1 MMAGTLQHDGY
12 SSHVIT
18 PVISWR
24 DAILQI
30 DLDRFGEIRGMQQE
44 LAVTAGS
51 NSDPDVEFDRG
62 RHHETVVV
70 VGVLANE
77 VDATRSSVHARATTV
92 TLAESLLQLGCYLH
106 TLIEIRRSCY
116 IRPPNNIKVCLETE
130 CSAID
135 HKI

>member
-51 NSDPDVEFDRG
+51 NSDPDVELDRG

-77 VDATRSSVHARATTV
+77 VDATRSSADIFIPSLRFEGRATFAHQTISRYV
-92 TLAESLLQLGCYLH
+92 WK
-106 TLIEIRRSCY
+106 
-116 IRPPNNIKVCLETE
+116 PNARQSTTKFKRT
-130 CSAID
+130 D
-135 HKI
+135 